1 MDVEI
6 IFDEITKLIN
16 AITSLGQPNW
26 FDYIQLIFVIL
37 GVGISAWAVW
47 MAKRVPEKIA
57 DNQDKI
63 ALFDKRF
70 AAYNIL
76 QKYTIYAS
84 IIKRIQNS
92 APHEFYLD
100 MFVTVFF
107 DGNREACKLN
117 REILDLMN
125 LSLSLK
131 HMPFLFKNVT
141 IEEIDKLIGALTDFL
156 IVITGNFKID
166 ESKQQYIDVVE
177 NFNSIH
183 NDQILE
189 SLKTE

>member
-1 MDVEI
+1 MDIEK
-6 IFDEITKLIN
+6 IFDEITKLIV
-16 AITSLGQPNW
+16 AIKGIGQPDW
-26 FDYIQLIFVIL
+26 FDYVQLFFVIL
-37 GVGISAWAVW
+37 GVGISVCAVW
-47 MAKRVPEKIA
+47 MAKKVPEKIA

-70 AAYNIL
+70 SAYNIL

-84 IIKRIQNS
+84 IIQKIQNS
-92 APHEFYLD
+92 APCRVYLD

-107 DGNREACKLN
+107 NGDRETYKPN

-125 LSLSLK
+125 LSLPLK
-131 HMPFLFKNVT
+131 HMPFLFKNIS

-156 IVITGNFKID
+156 IVITGNLKSD
-166 ESKQQYIDVVE
+166 ESKQKYIAVVE
-177 NFNSIH
+177 NFNNIY
-183 NDQILE
+183 NEQILE